1 MCACV
6 LAFELLQGGKPIA
19 WMYTHRFAAATALY
33 SPLSKRERYTLLQ
46 VFLISK

>member
-1 MCACV
+1 MDV
-6 LAFELLQGGKPIA
+6 H
-19 WMYTHRFAAATALY
+19 THRVAAAAAALY